1 MKHTMPPE
9 EEEEEED
16 EAAATTEPALVSSGP
31 SEEFVRDVAKTREIL
46 RRMYSQN
53 TIDDA
58 QQPLGVVVVLPQKE
72 GQEEE
77 GKGVLTKEEA
87 ESIKKRFKGT
97 KLTKRLAAEI
107 PPLPTSPAS
116 LLRVPMRRGSRSTP
130 VSPSTSQRLH
140 LSDVLDS
147 DNNSDDEEEEEE
159 VEESE
164 EDEPEEEQ
172 EQEQADEAKKVESE
186 KEAEDEEEED
196 GDDEEESEEEENE
209 TETEGTVR
217 RRGRGRERGRSRK
230 VRRQDT
236 DENYPPNIRRSSG
249 LNRSLD
255 RKVERMQL
263 MSSFL
268 WVVVITFVV
277 WLFLWDGDD
286 DDNPVDD
293 EEEEDALGLKRY
305 ASGDGDGAKDW
316 DKGGEEGEG
325 QGQRRRR
332 TLAIPPQSQITD

>member
-1 MKHTMPPE
+1 MKNTTPEDE
-9 EEEEEED
+9 EE
-16 EAAATTEPALVSSGP
+16 EAAATTEPALMSSGP

-58 QQPLGVVVVLPQKE
+58 QQAQVVVVLPQKE
-72 GQEEE
+72 DQVATREEE
-77 GKGVLTKEEA
+77 GKGVLTKAEA

-97 KLTKRLAAEI
+97 KLTKRLAVEI

-159 VEESE
+159 EEDESE

-172 EQEQADEAKKVESE
+172 EEEQAEEAKKVESE

-196 GDDEEESEEEENE
+196 GDDEEESEEEKNE
-209 TETEGTVR
+209 AAIEGTVR

-293 EEEEDALGLKRY
+293 EEEEDALGLKRH
-305 ASGDGDGAKDW
+305 ASF
-316 DKGGEEGEG
+316 
-325 QGQRRRR
+325 
-332 TLAIPPQSQITD
+332 